1 MMPKKSISEYED
13 NYHPVSV
20 KNQLRYLL
28 LEKIRNG
35 EDPLPDIQGRDETK
49 ADVIRTILSGHN
61 CYLVSREGTGKTRLA
76 ESLAKLLP
84 IVPKIKGCPYNDD
97 PKWPTHWLCPRC
109 RETEHPA
116 EEFGIEFIGGKQR
129 YSRIQGNEYTNE
141 AKILGLKD
149 IQAIAKGESPTDPK
163 VFMGTGVLRGNRGI
177 VCVDELPAIPTK
189 VQVLFHPILQE
200 GKVILEEYNW
210 EIPIDICFIAT
221 GNPEGFSH
229 VNKIP
234 EPLLDRLELIPMSMP
249 SEEVEREIMYMEKFR
264 VKPDFY
270 RQNQPEAT
278 ELFQTDFALLERNVC
293 IPWWIADIINETA
306 RYTRECPNM
315 DKGASIRGPIKAM
328 DHTYANVEM
337 RNGYVGNL
345 KDASQ
350 GVRLAL
356 RGRIT
361 LRPDLLG
368 LGEKPEESFRKIDEN
383 IEDVMWH
390 AANSVAGNLYESLTC
405 EKEKVE
411 EELKSLFSTDFAQL
425 TAKLSKFPELNRMIE
440 QIERRVLDRQYNPT
454 ERELVYFPEKINPS
468 ILEEY
473 HFSALELI
481 GNMEAHRDI
490 IKALNKERI
499 YVPQKL

>member
-1 MMPKKSISEYED
+1 MMRKK
-13 NYHPVSV
+13 PVLDYRNSHQPLSV
-20 KNQLRYLL
+20 KNELRYSL
-28 LEKIRNG
+28 LEKIRKG
-35 EDPLPDIQGRDETK
+35 EDPLPDIHGREETK

-61 CYLVSREGTGKTRLA
+61 CYLVSREGTGKTKLA

-84 IVPKIKGCPYNDD
+84 PVPKIKGCPYNDD
-97 PKWPTHWLCPRC
+97 PKWPRHWLCPKC

-116 EEFGIEFIGGKQR
+116 EEFGVEFIEGKQR

-200 GKVILEEYNW
+200 SKVILEEYNW
-210 EIPIDICFIAT
+210 ERPIDICFIAT

-234 EPLLDRLELIPMSMP
+234 EPLLDRLELIPMAMP
-249 SEEVEREIMYMEKFR
+249 SEEVEKEIMYMEKFR
-264 VKPDFY
+264 IRSDFSEENQLEVTEVFQPD
-270 RQNQPEAT
+270 PE
-278 ELFQTDFALLERNVC
+278 LLERNVC
-293 IPWWIADIINETA
+293 IPWWIADIINQSA

-328 DHTYANVEM
+328 DHTYASVEM
-337 RNGYVGNL
+337 RNGFVANL
-345 KDASQ
+345 KDAS
-350 GVRLAL
+350 LALKLSL
-356 RGRIT
+356 RGRIK

-368 LGEKPEESFRKIDEN
+368 LGEKLEESFKKIDEN
-383 IEDVMWH
+383 IEDVLWH
-390 AANSVAGNLYESLTC
+390 AANNVATNVYKSATT

-411 EELKSLFSTDFAQL
+411 EELKSLLSTDFEPL
-425 TAKLSKFPELNRMIE
+425 TGKLVGFPELNRVIE
-440 QIERRVLDRQYNPT
+440 QIEKKVPDRLYNSL
-454 ERELVYFPEKINPS
+454 EKELFYSHGRTNPKL
-468 ILEEY
+468 LEEY
-473 HFSALELI
+473 HISALGLVA
-481 GNMEAHRDI
+481 NMEAYTEI
-490 IKALNKERI
+490 VQALNKERI
-499 YVPQKL
+499 YIPKKL